1 MNLRS
6 RRRSEPDTEM
16 ILSPLIDCVFLLLI
30 FFLVTSVIK
39 RYERQ
44 IPVSLADDT
53 SAITAEGEDDAV
65 PVGVGRDGNLYGAS
79 GKTDYGVAKF
89 SLLADPDAHLKALLD
104 SRGANAPVTVVVEKG
119 TPFQKVINAQDR
131 FEILGFKSVRFR
143 IRDVSLSGVESLR
156 NP

>member
-6 RRRSEPDTEM
+6 RRRSEPDTE
-16 ILSPLIDCVFLLLI
+16 ILLSPLIDCVFLLLI

-53 SAITAEGEDDAV
+53 SAITAEGKDDAV
-65 PVGVGRDGNLYGAS
+65 PVGVGRDGSIYGAS
-79 GKTDYGVAKF
+79 GKTDFGVAKF

-104 SRGANAPVTVVVEKG
+104 SGGAKSPVIVVVERG

-131 FEILGFKSVRFR
+131 FEKLGFQSVRFR
-143 IRDVSLSGVESLR
+143 IRDVSLSGEEDLR
-156 NP
+156 DP

>member
-1 MNLRS
+1 MNFRS
-6 RRRSEPDTEM
+6 RRRSQPDAE
-16 ILSPLIDCVFLLLI
+16 ILLSPLIDCVFLLLV

-53 SAITAEGEDDAV
+53 SAITAEGEDDSV
-65 PVGVGRDGNLYGAS
+65 PVGVDRQGTMYGMT
-79 GKTDYGVAKF
+79 GKNTYGVAEF
-89 SLLADPDAHLKALLD
+89 SPLADPDDFLADLLGT
-104 SRGANAPVTVVVEKG
+104 RGPAAPVTVVVEKG
-119 TPFQKVINAQDR
+119 TPFQKVINVQDR

-143 IRDVSLSGVESLR
+143 IRDVALAGESDLR